1 MVNEVLQD
9 MEDRMQKAIVALE
22 EDFKTI
28 RTGRASPALI
38 ERVMVPYYGT
48 LTPLNQMATIA
59 APEASLLTI
68 RPWDASALSEIER
81 AILKS
86 DLGLTPNNDGK
97 IIRLSIPPLTGERRR
112 ELTKLVGKRVEE
124 ARVSV
129 RNIRR
134 DGLQDLQDIQKES
147 LISEDEYYRARDK
160 TQDLTDKYVKEAN
173 EIGKAKEDEIMEI

>member
-1 MVNEVLQD
+1 MVNDVLQD
-9 MEDRMQKAIVALE
+9 LEDRMQKSIVALE
-22 EDFKTI
+22 EDFKTV

-38 ERVMVPYYGT
+38 ERIMVPYYGT

-68 RPWDASALSEIER
+68 RPWDASALGDIER

-97 IIRLSIPPLTGERRR
+97 IIRLAIPPLTEERRR
-112 ELTKLVGKRVEE
+112 ELTKVVGKRVEE

-134 DGLQDLQDIQKES
+134 DGLQDLQDLQKES

-160 TQDLTDKYVKEAN
+160 TQDLTDKYVKEIN
-173 EIGKAKEDEIMEI
+173 EVGKAKEEEIMEI

>member
-129 RNIRR
+129 RNTRR

>member
-28 RTGRASPALI
+28 RTGRASPAHI

>member
-1 MVNEVLQD
+1 MVNDVLQD
-9 MEDRMQKAIVALE
+9 MEGRMQKSVVALE

-68 RPWDASALSEIER
+68 RPWDASVLSDIER

-97 IIRLSIPPLTGERRR
+97 IIRLAIPPLTEERRR
-112 ELTKLVGKRVEE
+112 ELTKVVGKRVEE

-134 DGLQDLQDIQKES
+134 DGLQDLQDFQKES
-147 LISEDEYYRARDK
+147 LISEDEYYLARDK
-160 TQDLTDKYVKEAN
+160 TQDLTDKYVKVIN
-173 EIGKAKEDEIMEI
+173 EVGKAKEDEIMEI